1 MKNNG
6 PKIYLSI
13 TSILSMLILL
23 IGTTFSYFSITNK
36 SDEDALV
43 VNAATVNLELDIL
56 PKYVGHK
63 LIPTNDKDIMIAYE
77 SECVDIYGYGACLAY
92 DVEVSNGGDEQDL
105 IGIIDFKVE
114 GIENLSYMLLDENE
128 NIYLEKTS
136 IKKENALG
144 MSLGEHFVLG
154 KATIENPT
162 FKKFILIIWLTN
174 LDEPQDEYDAGG
186 TFSASVTYQSVL
198 GNKLTGSINGYGE
211 ENGEVSKLEVSNYEE

>member
-77 SECVDIYGYGACLAY
+77 SKCVDI
-92 DVEVSNGGDEQDL
+92 
-105 IGIIDFKVE
+105 
-114 GIENLSYMLLDENE
+114 
-128 NIYLEKTS
+128 
-136 IKKENALG
+136 
-144 MSLGEHFVLG
+144 
-154 KATIENPT
+154 
-162 FKKFILIIWLTN
+162 
-174 LDEPQDEYDAGG
+174 
-186 TFSASVTYQSVL
+186 
-198 GNKLTGSINGYGE
+198 
-211 ENGEVSKLEVSNYEE
+211 